1 MCAARTA
8 ITKKDKVRGIRYQGR
23 VLFGKITVIQDAEP
37 HAAALNM
44 ALDEALLLGADR
56 PLVRVYRW
64 AGRAVS
70 FGYFGKYALIADA
83 WPGREL
89 VRRMTGGGVVSHGDD
104 ITYSIIVP
112 IAHPFTQCSARESYC
127 AFHGALA
134 QWLAVRGISAS
145 LAPAVPEGKGNG
157 VCFES
162 PVEADVVAGG
172 RKLAGAAQ
180 RRTREGLLY
189 QGSVQGVP
197 PAWRGEIAN
206 AFAEELE
213 MRDFTTA
220 EWNLAGCLAV
230 EKYGTPAWLERV

>member
-1 MCAARTA
+1 MRAARSA
-8 ITKKDKVRGIRYQGR
+8 ITKKDKVRGIRYRGG
-23 VLFGKITVIQDAEP
+23 VLFEKITLIHDAEP

-64 AGRAVS
+64 AGPAVS
-70 FGYFGKYALIADA
+70 FGYFGKYAPIAAA
-83 WPGREL
+83 WPGRKL
-89 VRRMTGGGVVSHGDD
+89 VRRMTGGGVVSHGED

-112 IAHPFTQCSARESYC
+112 VAHSFAQCSARESYC
-127 AFHGALA
+127 AIHGEIVK
-134 QWLAVRGISAS
+134 WLASCGVSAS
-145 LAPAVPEGKGNG
+145 LAHAPEGQGNG

-162 PVEADVVAGG
+162 AAEADVIAGG

-197 PAWRGEIAN
+197 VEWRADIAW

-213 MRDFTTA
+213 MRDFSAA
-220 EWNLAGCLAV
+220 ERELAERLAG
-230 EKYGTPAWLERV
+230 EKYGTRAWLERV

>member
-1 MCAARTA
+1 MRAARSA
-8 ITKKDKVRGIRYQGR
+8 ITKKDKVCGNRYRGC
-23 VLFGKITVIQDAEP
+23 VLFEKITVIHDAEP

-44 ALDEALLLGADR
+44 ALDEALLLSADR

-64 AGRAVS
+64 AERAVS
-70 FGYFGKYALIADA
+70 FGYFGKYAPIAAA

-104 ITYSIIVP
+104 ITYSVIVP
-112 IAHPFTQCSARESYC
+112 IAHPFAQCSARESYC
-127 AFHGALA
+127 AIHGVLV
-134 QWLAVRGISAS
+134 QWLASRGIFSS
-145 LAPAVPEGKGNG
+145 LANAPEGQGNG

-162 PVEADVVAGG
+162 PAEADVIAGG
-172 RKLAGAAQ
+172 RKIAGAAQ

-197 PAWRGEIAN
+197 LEWREDIAS

-213 MRDFTTA
+213 VRDFTRA
-220 EWNLAGCLAV
+220 ERDSAGRLAV
-230 EKYGTPAWLERV
+230 EKYGSPVWLARV